1 MTCIGWRLSGCNVLQ
16 RAEIRLQHNSPSKDQ
31 STAPNTHAMDS
42 VQIVQMSESDPD
54 MAAAAAVPVLAFGDT
69 DPINLLMEPE
79 PRAPTDVRK
88 RRAGV
93 RLRCQLAASRSVA
106 FKAMRGDEVVGVAMW
121 NPPGY
126 RFPDT
131 FRLDDLPE
139 DEQVREA
146 FEGVDLD
153 YLVEFEHAL
162 QEARDRLGI
171 EAW

>member
-1 MTCIGWRLSGCNVLQ
+1 
-16 RAEIRLQHNSPSKDQ
+16 
-31 STAPNTHAMDS
+31 MDS
-42 VQIVQMSESDPD
+42 VQIVQMSESYPD
-54 MAAAAAVPVLAFGDT
+54 MAAAAAIPVLAFGDT

-79 PRAPTDVRK
+79 PRAPSDVRK

-93 RLRCQLAASRSVA
+93 RLRCQLKASRSVA
-106 FKAMRGDEVVGVAMW
+106 FKAMRGEEVVGVAMW

-146 FEGVDLD
+146 FQGVDLD

-162 QEARDRLGI
+162 QEARERLGI